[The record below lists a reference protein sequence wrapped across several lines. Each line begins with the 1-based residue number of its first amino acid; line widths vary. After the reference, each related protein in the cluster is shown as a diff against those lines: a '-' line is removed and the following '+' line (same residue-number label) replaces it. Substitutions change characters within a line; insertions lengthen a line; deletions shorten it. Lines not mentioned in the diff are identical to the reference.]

1 MPGISR
7 DNDTA
12 VGDLIPSQTT
22 VFANNK
28 LVIVDRDP
36 VTSHSPGGDH
46 SGVVFDV
53 VSGIQTS
60 QFDSNYTSFGP
71 KMIAGSNN
79 VFIGGVAV
87 VNAGDLATCGD
98 AATGSANVNV
108 GNPS

>member
-28 LVIVDRDP
+28 LVIVD
-36 VTSHSPGGDH
+36 GD
-46 SGVVFDV
+46 DV
-53 VSGIQTS
+53 
-60 QFDSNYTSFGP
+60 
-71 KMIAGSNN
+71 AGSNN

-87 VNAGDLATCGD
+87 VNAGDLATCKHTS
-98 AATGSANVNV
+98 TGSANVNV
-108 GNPS
+108 GD

>member
-28 LVIVDRDP
+28 LVIVDGDDVAGHP
-36 VTSHSPGGDH
+36 PGGVH
-46 SGVVFDV
+46 SG
-53 VSGIQTS
+53 TPLP
-60 QFDSNYTSFGP
+60 T
-71 KMIAGSNN
+71 MIAGSNN

-98 AATGSANVNV
+98 ASTGSANVNV
-108 GNPS
+108 GD